1 MFEILTIATILTN
14 FWFVYLVLRTKWG
27 KDKIFYT
34 LYMWATFLVFIFLVS
49 IMDLVFMM
57 WFFYFMNLTLAYLLY
72 TDFVLF
78 NTIKEFLLS
87 KMEMKAEESKITE
100 VFNVWMSNKL
110 KEINNLEKDV
120 IKLTSSEI
128 NIIDFVMIIVWIFA
142 VIYSVS
148 IFYLG

>member
-14 FWFVYLVLRTKWG
+14 FGFVYLVLRTKGG

-34 LYMWATFLVFIFLVS
+34 LYMGATFLVFIFLVS

-100 VFNVWMSNKL
+100 VFNVGMSNKL

-128 NIIDFVMIIVWIFA
+128 NIIDFVMIIVGIFA